1 MIRSM
6 NSRRVLSSLLVDP
19 LAGSITGA
27 NGIYERLPLWLRGIV
42 LRPNAAFVFVHVVVS
57 EVRQSGRNEPGE
69 PQLVLPEPA
78 VVPNSC
84 AKFVVSSAGG
94 AYDAQILDLN
104 RKFRMEFVREC

>member
-1 MIRSM
+1 
-6 NSRRVLSSLLVDP
+6 LLVDP

-69 PQLVLPEPA
+69 PQLVLPELWWLWWRIRG
-78 VVPNSC
+78 VERGRSV
-84 AKFVVSSAGG
+84 
-94 AYDAQILDLN
+94 
-104 RKFRMEFVREC
+104 

>member
-6 NSRRVLSSLLVDP
+6 NSRRGLSSLLVDP

-69 PQLVLPEPA
+69 PQLVLPELWWLWWRIRG
-78 VVPNSC
+78 VERGRSV
-84 AKFVVSSAGG
+84 
-94 AYDAQILDLN
+94 
-104 RKFRMEFVREC
+104 